1 MFSVLNG
8 KSSWVNGCLQSHLP
22 PLWSLYVE
30 VSFSWSQPDL
40 KVFLSTLVFNPR
52 KKEWTCH
59 LVVSLAELAG
69 RDSVWK
75 KKHRIKIQPGVRSL
89 FWSCSGNLAQVA
101 FYAKKTL
108 YFIVSFTFYPNYD
121 WQLPHNSELKQL
133 NWRMEKW
140 QREKTTTMNRWTCT
154 PWCHKEKELSPNLSP
169 AKDKMWTKFKF
180 LIPCLAL

>member
-1 MFSVLNG
+1 MFSVLNE
-8 KSSWVNGCLQSHLP
+8 KSSCVNGYQSQLP
-22 PLWSLYVE
+22 RLWSLYVE

-40 KVFLSTLVFNPR
+40 RVFLSTLVFNPR

-69 RDSVWK
+69 RDSVWRK
-75 KKHRIKIQPGVRSL
+75 RKKNKKHRIKIQPVVRSL

-121 WQLPHNSELKQL
+121 WQLPHKDLKQL

-140 QREKTTTMNRWTCT
+140 
-154 PWCHKEKELSPNLSP
+154 
-169 AKDKMWTKFKF
+169 
-180 LIPCLAL
+180 